1 MSKEINKTGTEIEQD
16 QQNNGDENL
25 PAPKDEKKDEN
36 PKKEK
41 KNLVKKILALPG
53 KAVSKVKDSP
63 AAAAVGF
70 VLGTIGTGVG
80 ILIAEAVTARR
91 GGGSEVIESDPI
103 EIEDSGEVYEDYEEP
118 TDEVEETNEEE

>member
-1 MSKEINKTGTEIEQD
+1 MSKEEKIVTELKAVEP
-16 QQNNGDENL
+16 NDENKDL
-25 PAPKDEKKDEN
+25 EPTDEKKDET

-41 KNLVKKILALPG
+41 KSLVKKILALPG
-53 KAVSKVKDSP
+53 KAVRKVRESP

-91 GGGSEVIESDPI
+91 GGDSEAVESEPI

-118 TDEVEETNEEE
+118 TEEAEEANEE

>member
-1 MSKEINKTGTEIEQD
+1 MSKEEKIVTEFKAVEPT
-16 QQNNGDENL
+16 DEKKEL
-25 PAPKDEKKDEN
+25 EPTDEKKDEK

-91 GGGSEVIESDPI
+91 GGDSEVIESDPI
-103 EIEDSGEVYEDYEEP
+103 EIEDSGEVYEDYEDP